1 MKYHR
6 SVMRTCS
13 ALTMLGAQAIGVESV
28 AFAFDDPVAPASLPA
43 ENTVSNDASVE
54 PMKTAHQDDQE
65 FVVAHGIDP
74 ALLTAPLEDLLVL
87 ETTSVAKK
95 RQSVKDSAAAVYVI
109 TQEQIRKSPADTIVD
124 LLRTV
129 PGVEVAEITNG
140 ASAVSIRGFNGR
152 NANSLLVMIDGRSV
166 YFSGLSGVFWDQI
179 NLPLYDIERIEV
191 VRGPGATLWGANA
204 VNGVI
209 NIITRNSADTL
220 GTNVVGRASTRRQEL
235 NVSHGLRL
243 DDNLTMR
250 AFGSLRR
257 DEMLLD
263 EQGNNLAPYAGKS
276 AEIGTRIDWQASER
290 DALTVQADL
299 AYGDFAN
306 LISLFNQDPLAPG
319 YDISLTE
326 DGFTQTNVL
335 ARWTRRQNE
344 RLDWRLQAYYSHLV
358 RSELS
363 LTDYTASIADL
374 DLGIHWKP
382 NPAHDLSIGI
392 GARRLSDDFET
403 FTTNAIFGKDNE
415 PDTIISG
422 YIQDEIT
429 LVPDHL
435 RLSIGAKLENNNF
448 TGTEFQPSARIFYR
462 PSDDFAIWAS
472 VSRAARTPSR
482 FARTAQFEVFFIPPN
497 TADNPSPLPVFPVL
511 TPNPDLPSERL
522 TAFEAGLRFNVVQGW
537 DLDLASYYNRYKRVV
552 SPTPTSSQL
561 LFAPGIPFPLAVEQ
575 QTQLKGRGR
584 LQTWGIE
591 ALVTGQIV
599 PWWKVKAS
607 YSHFNFDLAQDPLS
621 NRPFYLVLSPEN
633 SPRHQAALT
642 NDVEIAS
649 NWQLTAKLR
658 YVDEVG
664 NGSAGSYL
672 SGDFRLAYD
681 FENGAEFAVNGE
693 GLFQPKRIEFPPSE
707 LPTVRSF
714 VSRSVSAE
722 LRYRF

>member
-1 MKYHR
+1 MKYHTSAMR
-6 SVMRTCS
+6 SCS
-13 ALTMLGAQAIGVESV
+13 ALSILVAQAVGIEGVALASDDFV
-28 AFAFDDPVAPASLPA
+28 AAPSPPA
-43 ENTVSNDASVE
+43 EPVVSLVE
-54 PMKTAHQDDQE
+54 PAEPVEAADEADQE
-65 FVVAHGIDP
+65 FFVAQEIDP
-74 ALLTAPLEDLLVL
+74 ALLSAPLEDLLVL

-109 TQEQIRKSPADTIVD
+109 TQEEIRKSPADTIVD

-250 AFGSLRR
+250 AFGSVRR

-263 EQGNNLAPYAGKS
+263 DGGNNLAPYAGKS
-276 AEIGTRIDWQASER
+276 AEIGTRIDWQASDQ
-290 DALTVQADL
+290 DAVTVQADL
-299 AYGDFAN
+299 ASGDFAN
-306 LISLFNQDPLAPG
+306 LVSLFNQDPLAPG
-319 YDISLTE
+319 YDISVTE

-374 DLGIHWKP
+374 DLGIHWRP
-382 NPAHDLSIGI
+382 NTIHDLSIGL
-392 GARRLSDDFET
+392 GARRVSDDFET
-403 FTTNAIFGKDNE
+403 FTTNAIFGKTNK

-422 YIQDEIT
+422 YIQDDIT
-429 LVPDHL
+429 LVPDRL
-435 RLSIGAKLENNNF
+435 RLSIGAKLERNNF

-462 PSDDFAIWAS
+462 PNDDLALWAS

-482 FARTAQFEVFFIPPN
+482 FARTAQFEVFFIPAN

-511 TPNPDLPSERL
+511 APNPDLPSERL
-522 TAFEAGLRFNVVQGW
+522 TAFEAGVRLNLAQGW
-537 DLDLASYYNRYKRVV
+537 ELDLASYYNRYKRVV
-552 SPTPTSSQL
+552 SPTPTSSRL
-561 LFAPGIPFPLAVEQ
+561 LFAPWHSLSTRSRAANP
-575 QTQLKGRGR
+575 TQG
-584 LQTWGIE
+584 
-591 ALVTGQIV
+591 
-599 PWWKVKAS
+599 
-607 YSHFNFDLAQDPLS
+607 
-621 NRPFYLVLSPEN
+621 
-633 SPRHQAALT
+633 
-642 NDVEIAS
+642 
-649 NWQLTAKLR
+649 
-658 YVDEVG
+658 
-664 NGSAGSYL
+664 
-672 SGDFRLAYD
+672 
-681 FENGAEFAVNGE
+681 
-693 GLFQPKRIEFPPSE
+693 
-707 LPTVRSF
+707 
-714 VSRSVSAE
+714 SRSASDLGCRSAFDWPDHPLVE
-722 LRYRF
+722 GQGQLFSFQLRCGARSAQQSAFLFCPFAREFSAPSGRAHKRCADCIGLASDCPASLF